1 MVHRDVATST
11 AVVIVV
17 GEMDALNC
25 GHVESVL
32 RSLLA
37 EDILHILVDAGGVR
51 FCDIN
56 AMRMLSRV
64 HRELRG
70 VGGEIVIT
78 APEAV
83 HKLAELMWPG
93 SSPDR
98 PAVFRSQDRREPEA
112 APVPPP
118 PRRHVP
124 SLRNL
129 RQSSRSRRE
138 RVPVASP
145 RDSHQILERA
155 ARLKSELEAAREKM
169 LAQARTTCAG
179 LAEVHERLAALHAT
193 LGERP
198 ERTVTSALL
207 CDDHSHHETA
217 DRMRDRI
224 TAFTG
229 RSG

>member
-1 MVHRDVATST
+1 MVHRDIATST
-11 AVVIVV
+11 AVVIVA

-25 GHVESVL
+25 GHVESIL

-64 HRELRG
+64 HRDLRNL
-70 VGGEIVIT
+70 GGEIVIT

-98 PAVFRSQDRREPEA
+98 PAVFRSQDRCEPEA

-124 SLRNL
+124 SMRNL
-129 RQSSRSRRE
+129 RQSSRARRE
-138 RVPVASP
+138 YIPVTSP
-145 RDSHQILERA
+145 RDNRQILERA
-155 ARLKSELEAAREKM
+155 ARLKFELEAARERM
-169 LAQARTTCAG
+169 LAQARTTCAS

-198 ERTVTSALL
+198 DRTGAFALL

-224 TAFTG
+224 TAFGG
-229 RSG
+229 RTR